1 MQEVLE
7 RISDLICDIPDL
19 HTLDIDNVFVRGSQ
33 LWACSICLRL
43 TESPAAR
50 LPQVTGYRHMAI
62 HPYPT
67 RLVQARLFGDGAAW
81 TMRPIRPED
90 AESLTEYLRG
100 LSAES
105 QIGKASGRTR
115 VCLSG

>member
-62 HPYPT
+62 NTYPT
-67 RLVQARLFGDGAAW
+67 RQVHAWLFGDVAAW
-81 TMRPIRPED
+81 TMSPIRPED
-90 AESLTEYLRG
+90 AASLQELIRR
-100 LSAES
+100 LSTAL
-105 QIGKASGRTR
+105 GY
-115 VCLSG
+115 